1 MLKKLPLVIGII
13 FSSQVSANGV
23 SAYLPLKQNPQLE
36 QLVEK
41 LLVVGD
47 NTHMMAKPYKT
58 SEVLKALK
66 SIEHSYPSLYQ
77 KLFNELALY
86 KQTDAVTY
94 AKATVAYGN
103 EPKSIPNQ
111 RGQKVDTYLK
121 LEAGAF
127 ANFGNHFGV
136 SIAGIANED
145 DLLPTQSFVY
155 FGNSYAQ
162 VDIGYRERWYSPM
175 YDSAMILS
183 TNAKTLPSIGI
194 SNVEPITDF
203 DISYDLFYMKM
214 KTDPAINS
222 GKEVG
227 KTVPGKPHL
236 AGVHLSFSPFEDL
249 TLSANRL
256 LQFGGGDRSVGISDF
271 AEAFFLPGNNDNVN
285 GEEFE
290 EFGPNYEVGDQLAS
304 VSFDYKA
311 TWFNVPFSFY
321 GDIGFED
328 TLGGGKKNNAYNFGL
343 FLPYLN
349 EDHSL
354 RFENSRWQEG
364 WYIAH
369 LYSLGNTISGQ
380 VLGHWAG
387 NERGENHQPA
397 AESQSINWVWQ
408 YSSTQNIDTTI
419 RRIEN
424 GLESQD
430 GNGSGRLPLSS
441 YTIGV
446 ELETRYTQ
454 QLQEG
459 YWGLELYTGKT
470 VFNDNFI
477 KVGAF
482 YGW

>member
-1 MLKKLPLVIGII
+1 MLKKLPVLIGIM
-13 FSSQVSANGV
+13 FSSQVLASGV
-23 SAYLPLKQNPQLE
+23 SPYLPLKQNPQLE

-41 LLVVGD
+41 LLVVGE
-47 NTHMMAKPYKT
+47 NAHMMSKPYKT
-58 SEVLKALK
+58 SEVLRVLK
-66 SIEHSYPSLYQ
+66 SVEHSYPSLYQ

-86 KQTDAVTY
+86 KQTDAMTY

-145 DLLPTQSFVY
+145 DLLPTQSFIY

-203 DISYDLFYMKM
+203 DIRYDLFYLRMK
-214 KTDPAINS
+214 KDKFIFS
-222 GKEVG
+222 GEKLGNKVS
-227 KTVPGKPHL
+227 GKPHL
-236 AGVHLSFSPFEDL
+236 AGAHVSFSPYDGL
-249 TLSANRL
+249 TLAANRL
-256 LQFGGGDRSVGISDF
+256 LQFGGGDRSVSF
-271 AEAFFLPGNNDNVN
+271 SEFTEAFFLPGNNDNVN
-285 GEEFE
+285 LEEVTKY
-290 EFGPNYEVGDQLAS
+290 GPDYEVGDQLAS
-304 VSFDYKA
+304 LSFNYNGA
-311 TWFNVPFSFY
+311 WIEHPFSFY
-321 GDIGFED
+321 GDVGFED
-328 TLGGGKKNNAYNFGL
+328 TFGGGKKNNAYNFGL
-343 FLPYLN
+343 YLPYLAEN
-349 EDHSL
+349 HSL
-354 RFENSRWQEG
+354 RIENSRWQEG

-369 LYSLGNTISGQ
+369 LYSLGNTINSQ

-397 AESQSINWVWQ
+397 AESQSINWVWE

-424 GLESQD
+424 GLERGD
-430 GNGSGRLPLSS
+430 NGAGRLPDEP
-441 YTIGV
+441 YTIGF

-454 QLQEG
+454 QLKNG
-459 YWGLELYTGKT
+459 YWGIELYTGKT
-470 VFNDNFI
+470 VFNDSFFR
-477 KVGAF
+477 VGAF

>member
-23 SAYLPLKQNPQLE
+23 SAYLPLKQSPQLE

-103 EPKSIPNQ
+103 ESKSIPNQ

-162 VDIGYRERWYSPM
+162 VDIGYRERWYSSM

-183 TNAKTLPSIGI
+183 ANAKTLPSIGI

-203 DISYDLFYMKM
+203 DIRYDLFYMKM
-214 KTDPAINS
+214 K
-222 GKEVG
+222 K
-227 KTVPGKPHL
+227 
-236 AGVHLSFSPFEDL
+236 
-249 TLSANRL
+249 
-256 LQFGGGDRSVGISDF
+256 
-271 AEAFFLPGNNDNVN
+271 
-285 GEEFE
+285 
-290 EFGPNYEVGDQLAS
+290 
-304 VSFDYKA
+304 
-311 TWFNVPFSFY
+311 
-321 GDIGFED
+321 
-328 TLGGGKKNNAYNFGL
+328 
-343 FLPYLN
+343 
-349 EDHSL
+349 
-354 RFENSRWQEG
+354 
-364 WYIAH
+364 H
-369 LYSLGNTISGQ
+369 LY
-380 VLGHWAG
+380 
-387 NERGENHQPA
+387 
-397 AESQSINWVWQ
+397 
-408 YSSTQNIDTTI
+408 
-419 RRIEN
+419 
-424 GLESQD
+424 
-430 GNGSGRLPLSS
+430 
-441 YTIGV
+441 
-446 ELETRYTQ
+446 
-454 QLQEG
+454 LQEG
-459 YWGLELYTGKT
+459 HNHINEPLYLQ
-470 VFNDNFI
+470 NLS
-477 KVGAF
+477 
-482 YGW
+482 

>member
-1 MLKKLPLVIGII
+1 MIKRISLLGFLIVNSPV
-13 FSSQVSANGV
+13 FASGV

-36 QLVEK
+36 NLVEK

-47 NTHMMAKPYKT
+47 NAHMMSKPYKT
-58 SEVLKALK
+58 SEVLKVLK
-66 SIEHSYPSLYQ
+66 SIEHIYPQLYQ

-86 KQTDAVTY
+86 RQTDAATY
-94 AKATVAYGN
+94 AKASIAYGN
-103 EPKSIPNQ
+103 EAKSIPNQ

-145 DLLPTQSFVY
+145 DLLPTQSFIY

-183 TNAKTLPSIGI
+183 TNAKPLPSIGI

-203 DISYDLFYMKM
+203 DIRYDLFYMKM
-214 KTDPAINS
+214 KTDPAISS
-222 GKEVG
+222 GKQIG
-227 KTVPGKPHL
+227 KKVPGKPHL
-236 AGVHLSFSPFEDL
+236 AGVHLSFSPFDDL

-271 AEAFFLPGNNDNVN
+271 TEAFFLPGNNDNVN
-285 GEEFE
+285 GDEFS
-290 EFGPNYEVGDQLAS
+290 EFGPNFEVGDQLAS
-304 VSFDYKA
+304 VSFDYRG
-311 TWFNVPFSFY
+311 TLLNQRFTFY

-328 TLGGGKKNNAYNFGL
+328 TFGGGKKNNAYSFGIY
-343 FLPYLN
+343 LPYLTEN
-349 EDHSL
+349 HSVRL
-354 RFENSRWQEG
+354 ENSRWQEG
-364 WYIAH
+364 WYYAH
-369 LYSLGNTISGQ
+369 LYSLGNTIDNQ
-380 VLGHWAG
+380 AIGHWAG
-387 NERGENHQPA
+387 NERGSAHQPA
-397 AESQSINWVWQ
+397 AESQSINWIWQ
-408 YSSTQNIDTTI
+408 YSSNQTIDLTF

-424 GLESQD
+424 GLEEVSNHA
-430 GNGSGRLPLSS
+430 GILPSES
-441 YTIGV
+441 YTIGS
-446 ELETRYTQ
+446 ELEARYTKQ
-454 QLQEG
+454 SKTG
-459 YWGLELYTGKT
+459 YWGFELYTGKT
-470 VFNDNFI
+470 VFDDNFV

>member
-1 MLKKLPLVIGII
+1 MLKKLPLLIGII

-23 SAYLPLKQNPQLE
+23 SAYLPLKQSPQLE

-47 NTHMMAKPYKT
+47 NAHVMTKPYKT
-58 SEVLKALK
+58 SEVLKVLK
-66 SIEHSYPSLYQ
+66 SIEHSYPQLYQ

-94 AKATVAYGN
+94 AKATVAHGN

-136 SIAGIANED
+136 SISGIANED
-145 DLLPTQSFVY
+145 DLLPTQSFIY

-175 YDSAMILS
+175 NDSAIILS
-183 TNAKTLPSIGI
+183 TNAKTLPSIGV

-203 DISYDLFYMKM
+203 DIRYDLFYMKM

-222 GKEVG
+222 GKEIG

-236 AGVHLSFSPFEDL
+236 AGVHLSFSPFENL

-271 AEAFFLPGNNDNVN
+271 AEAFILPGNNDNVN
-285 GEEFE
+285 AEELD

-304 VSFDYKA
+304 VSFDYK
-311 TWFNVPFSFY
+311 TIWFDMPFNFY
-321 GDIGFED
+321 GDVGLED
-328 TLGGGKKNNAYNFGL
+328 TLGGTRNNSYNFGL
-343 FLPYLN
+343 FLPYFN
-349 EDHSL
+349 EKHSL
-354 RFENSRWQEG
+354 RIENNRWQTE
-364 WYIAH
+364 WYWSK
-369 LYSLGNTISGQ
+369 LYSQGNTIDKQS
-380 VLGHWAG
+380 VGHWG
-387 NERGENHQPA
+387 SEQRYFQHYPS
-397 AESQSINWVWQ
+397 AESQSVNWFWQ
-408 YSSTQNIDTTI
+408 LSTTQNIDTTF
-419 RRIEN
+419 RRIETEMDSN
-424 GLESQD
+424 
-430 GNGSGRLPLSS
+430 NKIGSADAPYS
-441 YTIGV
+441 IGF

-454 QLQEG
+454 QLNEG
-459 YWGLELYTGKT
+459 YWGLEFYTGKT
-470 VFNDNFI
+470 VFDDNFI
-477 KVGAF
+477 KLGAF
-482 YGW
+482 FGW